1 MITVVPDYYDKFRCI
16 ADRCRHS
23 CCIGWE
29 IDIDADSLEYYK
41 TIDGELGKRLCENIA
56 TEADGTS
63 HFKLCEDDRC
73 PFLNEKNLCDIYT
86 ELGQKG
92 FCQIC
97 DDHPR
102 FRNFYSD
109 RTEIGLGMSCEAA
122 AKLILSQKEPSV
134 LVTKENDDGEFLW
147 EEECDFLDF
156 RDDIF
161 DILQD
166 RTKNTEERICDMMDF
181 CNISLPQKT
190 AAQWADIFLK
200 LERLDGSWDDVLC
213 ELKNAEENAL
223 VLPHSAETETA
234 FEQLGVYLVF
244 RHLADSL
251 DDDRLAE
258 RVKFVALSCKMIY
271 LLCAVQYNK
280 NNGITI
286 DDIAEIVR
294 MYSSEVEYSDDNM
307 EKLFDIL
314 SE

>member
-1 MITVVPDYYDKFRCI
+1 MTTVVPDYYKKFRCI

-29 IDIDADSLEYYK
+29 IDIDADSLEYYR
-41 TIDGELGKRLCENIA
+41 TVGGNLGKRLAENII

-63 HFKLCEDDRC
+63 HFKLCADQRC
-73 PFLNEKNLCDIYT
+73 PFLNDKNLCDICT
-86 ELGQKG
+86 ELGQEG

-109 RTEIGLGMSCEAA
+109 RTETGLGLSCEAA

-134 LVTKENDDGEFLW
+134 LITAENDGGEFLW

-166 RTKNTEERICDMMDF
+166 RTKTVENRIEDMLTF
-181 CNISLPQKT
+181 CNISMPQKS
-190 AAQWADIFLK
+190 ASQWADIFLC
-200 LERLDGSWDDVLC
+200 LERLDGSWDIMLNKM
-213 ELKNAEENAL
+213 KNADYNRLAVPQSE
-223 VLPHSAETETA
+223 ETETA
-234 FEQLGVYLVF
+234 FEQLAVYF
-244 RHLADSL
+244 AYRHLADSL

-258 RVKFVALSCKMIY
+258 RIKFVVLSCRIIY
-271 LLCAVQYNK
+271 WLCALQYNI
-280 NNGITI
+280 NRDITL
-286 DDIAEIVR
+286 DDMAEICR
-294 MYSSEVEYSDDNM
+294 IYSSEVEYSDDNM
-307 EKLFDIL
+307 EKLFAIL

>member
-1 MITVVPDYYDKFRCI
+1 MTTVVPDYYKKFRCI

-29 IDIDADSLEYYK
+29 IDIDADSLEYYQ
-41 TIDGELGKRLCENIA
+41 TVGGNLGKRLAENII

-63 HFKLCEDDRC
+63 HFKLCADQRC
-73 PFLNEKNLCDIYT
+73 PFLNDKNLCDICT
-86 ELGQKG
+86 ELGQEG

-109 RTEIGLGMSCEAA
+109 RTETGLGLSCEAA

-134 LVTKENDDGEFLW
+134 LITAENDSGEFLW

-166 RTKNTEERICDMMDF
+166 RTKTVENRIEDMLTF
-181 CNISLPQKT
+181 CNISMPQKS
-190 AAQWADIFLK
+190 ASQWADIFLG
-200 LERLDGSWDDVLC
+200 LERLDSSWDIMLNKM
-213 ELKNAEENAL
+213 KNADHNRLAVPQSE
-223 VLPHSAETETA
+223 ETETA
-234 FEQLGVYLVF
+234 FEQLAVYF
-244 RHLADSL
+244 AYRHLADSL

-258 RVKFVALSCKMIY
+258 RIKFVVLSCRIIY
-271 LLCAVQYNK
+271 WLCALQYNI
-280 NNGITI
+280 NRDITL
-286 DDIAEIVR
+286 DDMAEICR
-294 MYSSEVEYSDDNM
+294 IYSSEVEYSDDNM
-307 EKLFDIL
+307 EKLFAIL